1 MGLINLARNVLKSEI
16 VRQEVTG
23 EGNNR
28 TRTIA
33 RASSDGGN
41 WFTRAFKSFGGGL
54 AKFGG
59 WLLSGLGFTGGAIF
73 QKLWSWIQ
81 GGIGFIFNFNWN
93 ITDKEID
100 SILRGMRLALVGQ
113 LGETFGNSIGFLI
126 CGILP
131 GVVIAKFNK
140 PLAAYVLKEVSEE
153 AFDELMGNLRVLLR
167 QSANTLAAHAFYGLY
182 KNTRNFIKDF
192 FKDPNSPQSQFG
204 RRLIGD
210 NFNDAIK
217 SWGAEGS
224 KPWSFSIGLQNWIES
239 IENDYVQEF
248 VENAWEGF
256 VEGCS
261 EAGFV
266 LAQSLDSWYAQQRL
280 QNNQV
285 LGEETAIEITP
296 NREVPDERIIV
307 AGAREIVKPAIVS
320 TLSHYQLIDNRDIGQ
335 FVGEIHRESITK
347 NFIDGFALK
356 INFRGLKKPPFK
368 DSRRVTYTI
377 PHVKRSALDWEKIK
391 LACGSENGYQWGRF
405 LCRVQF
411 VESGVKPLQI
421 YGATRDEAGDR
432 AKAFIELTDLEIAG
446 INITEET
453 KEGKRLEYDKTLYKE
468 TTRVYPVYC
477 TVINRQKVLNEEQ
490 GRATLSGAY
499 KERKFRL
506 NLWTDAKPDDWDEVI
521 RELTTT
527 SGTNG

>member
-1 MGLINLARNVLKSEI
+1 MINLTRSVLRSEI

-23 EGNNR
+23 EGSNR

-33 RASSDGGN
+33 KANSQSGGN
-41 WFTRAFKSFGGGL
+41 WFTQLLGSLGGGL

-59 WLLSGLGFTGGAIF
+59 WLLAGLGFIGFSFSALMSF
-73 QKLWSWIQ
+73 MQ
-81 GGIGFIFNFNWN
+81 GGIGFLFNFNWN

-100 SILRGMRLALVGQ
+100 SILKGMRLALVGQ
-113 LGETFGNSIGFLI
+113 LGETIGNSIGFLI

-131 GVVIAKFNK
+131 GVVLAKFNK
-140 PLAAYVLKEVSEE
+140 ALAAYVLKEVSEE

-167 QSANTLAAHAFYGLY
+167 QTVYTLAAHAFYSLY

-192 FKDPNSPQSQFG
+192 FKNPNSPQSQFG
-204 RRLIGD
+204 RRLFGD
-210 NFNDAIK
+210 SFNDAIK

-224 KPWSFSIGLQNWIES
+224 KPWSFNIWIQNKIES
-239 IENDYVQEF
+239 IEDDYAQEF
-248 VENAWEGF
+248 WENAWEGF

-266 LAQSLDSWYAQQRL
+266 LAQSLDNWFAQQRL

-285 LGEETAIEITP
+285 LGEDTALEIIP
-296 NREVPDERIIV
+296 NREIPDERIIV

-320 TLSHYQLIDNRDIGQ
+320 ALSHHQLIDNRDIGQ
-335 FVGEIHRESITK
+335 WIGETVREATGKSFVEGL
-347 NFIDGFALK
+347 ALK
-356 INFRGLKKPPFK
+356 IAFRGKKKPPFR
-368 DSRRVTYTI
+368 DSQRAGYTI
-377 PHVKRSALDWEKIK
+377 FNVKRSALDWEKIK
-391 LACGSENGYQWGRF
+391 LACGGDNGYLWGRF
-405 LCRVQF
+405 LAIVKF
-411 VESGVKPLQI
+411 VDPGIPNMKV
-421 YGATRDEAGDR
+421 YGATKAEAQDR
-432 AKAFIELTDLEIAG
+432 AEAFLALADLEVAG
-446 INITEET
+446 INVTEEL
-453 KEGKRLEYDKTLYKE
+453 KEGNRRKYDQALYKE
-468 TTRVYPVYC
+468 TTRIYPVHC

-506 NLWTDAKPDDWDEVI
+506 NLWTDTKPDNWDEVI

-527 SGTNG
+527 RGPNG